1 MIQIDQNY
9 AVVALQSRIEVARE
23 NPLFLAGVKAAYQ
36 AAEMILSR
44 PKEEAVKALADAGG
58 WTKVLRGAYDKV
70 VKHAF
75 VPGPFNAVIP
85 LRTVLSFQDIQD
97 IRNEAIKK
105 ATQRTA

>member
-1 MIQIDQNY
+1 MTQTDQNY
-9 AVVALQSRIEVARE
+9 AVVALQRRIEAARE
-23 NPLFLAGVKAAYQ
+23 NPLFMAGVKAAYR

-44 PKEEAVKALADAGG
+44 PKEEAIKALADAGG

-70 VKHAF
+70 VKCTV

-85 LRTVLSFQDIQD
+85 LRTVLSFEDIQE

-105 ATQRTA
+105 GAQRTA